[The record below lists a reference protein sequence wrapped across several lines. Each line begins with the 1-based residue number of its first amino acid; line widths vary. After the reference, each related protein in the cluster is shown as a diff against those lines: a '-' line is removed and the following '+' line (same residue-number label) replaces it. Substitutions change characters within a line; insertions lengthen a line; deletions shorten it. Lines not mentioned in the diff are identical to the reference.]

1 MTAPNDSPGTLP
13 NPLDVVI
20 ADYLQ
25 HVEAG
30 DVPDRDALF
39 ARHPALRREALTY
52 RVFWKGSHY
61 LLFRLLLALALRRSP
76 RLLRLWLA
84 AATADGTRSAVI
96 DLSAVNFMSA
106 AALHAICDEQERLLA
121 REERLTVVC
130 HHPQLRALF
139 KIVEL
144 ERVLDVVPTRAAAAA
159 APADELPPEAG

>member
-1 MTAPNDSPGTLP
+1 MPPTVLALLADDRALLTVRGE
-13 NPLDVVI
+13 LDV
-20 ADYLQ
+20 AS
-25 HVEAG
+25 A
-30 DVPDRDALF
+30 P
-39 ARHPALRREALTY
+39 
-52 RVFWKGSHY
+52 W
-61 LLFRLLLALALRRSP
+61 
-76 RLLRLWLA
+76 LRLWLA

-144 ERVLDVVPTRAAAAA
+144 ERVLDVVPTRAAAATA
-159 APADELPPEAG
+159 APADGLPPEAG